1 MWKKR
6 AMKIIFNLWQ
16 KLFQS
21 AKNLPSISLILTFL
35 AILNLPC
42 LLEAQMAEAAQD
54 KKEKEQLAQLYK
66 QRGDQ
71 FVSRDNYKE
80 AAQAYIMALSLARDS
95 FSPEERTELATYISW
110 GGKLKAAAEELKFV
124 LAQQPAN
131 LKARLHLARILSWMG
146 RYEEALREV
155 NMILSLYPQNQE
167 ALLIKANLR
176 RWRGEVEKA
185 KSLYQRLLEKE
196 ENFEARLGL
205 IYTYLYLG
213 QRKQAL
219 NDFKLL
225 KPRYAYEEKETERLA
240 IALAREIDHSFDGQ
254 AFYYADEDENESYFY
269 PLNFTFW
276 LSNWRCNFNFQH
288 REARD
293 KRRQVKSE
301 DFFLKTYFRPKEFLG
316 VGAGAGFLQLRNGR
330 VKDFLT
336 WNLKADMITSAT
348 RAGFSLSRQGFTET
362 AQLIRNEIR
371 YINFNLYLSQKI
383 TDRFSFWSDFTRRDY
398 SDNNYSRGFQLA
410 LIYRLHL
417 YQPSFNLGYRTRYLN
432 FKRQTYSGYFDPDV
446 YLSHQIFT
454 TFYTESLRFYLY
466 FEPYAGY
473 QSYRRYEKRITNWIG
488 GASFSLGWIISR
500 NFLLEIKAEG
510 GNFSLA
516 TATGWRYYLLGFR
529 LFISF

>member
-1 MWKKR
+1 
-6 AMKIIFNLWQ
+6 MKTVFNLWRRPAH
-16 KLFQS
+16 S
-21 AKNLPSISLILTFL
+21 VKNWSFIALILTFL
-35 AILNLPC
+35 TNFYSPF
-42 LLEAQMAEAAQD
+42 LLKAEMMLAAQD

-71 FVSRDNYKE
+71 LVSRDNYKE
-80 AAQAYIMALSLARDS
+80 AAQAYITALSLARDS
-95 FSPEERTELATYISW
+95 FSLEERIELATYISW

-146 RYEEALREV
+146 RYDEALRQV
-155 NMILSLYPQNQE
+155 NMVLSLQPQNQE

-176 RWRGEVEKA
+176 RWRGELEKA
-185 KSLYQRLLEKE
+185 KSIYQRLLEKE

-213 QRKQAL
+213 QRKQAI
-219 NDFKLL
+219 NDFKHL
-225 KPRYAYEEKETERLA
+225 KPRYAYEEKETARLA
-240 IALAREIDHSFDGQ
+240 IAMAREIDHSFDGR
-254 AFYYADEDENESYFY
+254 AFYYADEDKNESYFY
-269 PLNFTFW
+269 PINLTFW
-276 LSNWRCNFNFQH
+276 LSNWRFDFIFQH

-293 KRRQVKSE
+293 KRIQVKSE

-316 VGAGAGFLQLRNGR
+316 AGAGAGFLQLRNGR

-336 WNLKADMITSAT
+336 WNLKADIITSAT
-348 RAGFSLSRQGFTET
+348 GAGFGLSSQGFTET

-371 YINFNLYLSQKI
+371 FVNFNLYLSQKI
-383 TDRFSFWSDFTRRDY
+383 TDRFSFWTDFTQRDY

-417 YQPSFNLGYRTRYLN
+417 YQPSLNLGYRTRYLN
-432 FKRQTYSGYFDPDV
+432 FKCQTYSGYFDPDV

-473 QSYRRYEKRITNWIG
+473 QNYRRYEQRITNWIG
-488 GASFSLGWIISR
+488 GGTFSLGWIISR

-516 TATGWRYYLLGFR
+516 TATGWRYYLLGLR